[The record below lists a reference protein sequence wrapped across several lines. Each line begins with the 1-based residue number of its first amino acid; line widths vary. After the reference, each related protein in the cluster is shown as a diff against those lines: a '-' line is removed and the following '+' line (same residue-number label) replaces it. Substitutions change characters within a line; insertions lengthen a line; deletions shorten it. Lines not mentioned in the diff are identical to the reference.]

1 MSDAY
6 IDWGQSPVLWL
17 GTFLLALFGAYVT
30 LGMARGVRSPDSG
43 TSRRCLAGATVAL
56 AASVCGAHF
65 IVLADFEIP
74 VRPYHR
80 VESVLGL
87 VVVSLAVAALAIRL
101 AVTRQPRWGT
111 DLAAAVLL
119 GLLLCAVPVL
129 GMLSLDLFPAPV
141 WLPTPWWG
149 AWLVVIGAVAGAWA
163 LLSRSRHRRSGPFGL
178 WQAAASL
185 VLANGVLAGNG
196 LLMQVMALPWEAGSD
211 PRGATV
217 GGDTLFALAS
227 LGVPAL
233 LSVLLLSSWLEVRF
247 KLALRRAREEAE
259 IAART
264 DPLTGLANR
273 AMFETW
279 LSRAT
284 AHADR
289 NGERLAVLLV
299 NIDGLKT
306 VNESFG
312 QAAGDAVLCEMG
324 RRLRAR
330 AGGREEV
337 ARAGGDEFLVLL
349 RGSPGTAEAR
359 ERGHRLLQLLA
370 EGFTLDERELAMSCS
385 VGVAV
390 FPDHGSHGRLIT
402 HAAAAM
408 HAAKRQGGGAVSVFD
423 PSMVAGAR
431 DQAEL
436 LRDLRH
442 AVADRDLMLYYQPKV
457 HAPSG
462 QITGVEALMRWRH
475 PQRGMVGPDVFV
487 PLAERFG
494 LIQPLG
500 NWALD
505 EVCRQIR
512 AWADGGLLMR
522 VALNL
527 SVHQLRQEGLVE
539 RILDALARHDV
550 RPGQLTCEITE
561 TVAMEDTRKTLRI
574 IERLTAAGV
583 HLSIDD
589 FGTGYSSLS
598 YLRQLAAEE
607 LKIDR
612 SFVMDLE
619 VSADARAIVD
629 AVIKL
634 AQALGMKVVA
644 EGVETEGQQAILRG
658 LGCDELQG
666 YLFAKPMP
674 AEALTVWAMRHEG
687 PRDMEFRPSLFDNSL
702 R

>member
-1 MSDAY
+1 
-6 IDWGQSPVLWL
+6 
-17 GTFLLALFGAYVT
+17 
-30 LGMARGVRSPDSG
+30 
-43 TSRRCLAGATVAL
+43 
-56 AASVCGAHF
+56 
-65 IVLADFEIP
+65 
-74 VRPYHR
+74 
-80 VESVLGL
+80 
-87 VVVSLAVAALAIRL
+87 
-101 AVTRQPRWGT
+101 
-111 DLAAAVLL
+111 
-119 GLLLCAVPVL
+119 
-129 GMLSLDLFPAPV
+129 
-141 WLPTPWWG
+141 
-149 AWLVVIGAVAGAWA
+149 
-163 LLSRSRHRRSGPFGL
+163 
-178 WQAAASL
+178 
-185 VLANGVLAGNG
+185 
-196 LLMQVMALPWEAGSD
+196 
-211 PRGATV
+211 
-217 GGDTLFALAS
+217 
-227 LGVPAL
+227 
-233 LSVLLLSSWLEVRF
+233 
-247 KLALRRAREEAE
+247 
-259 IAART
+259 
-264 DPLTGLANR
+264 
-273 AMFETW
+273 
-279 LSRAT
+279 
-284 AHADR
+284 
-289 NGERLAVLLV
+289 
-299 NIDGLKT
+299 
-306 VNESFG
+306 
-312 QAAGDAVLCEMG
+312 
-324 RRLRAR
+324 
-330 AGGREEV
+330 
-337 ARAGGDEFLVLL
+337 
-349 RGSPGTAEAR
+349 
-359 ERGHRLLQLLA
+359 
-370 EGFTLDERELAMSCS
+370 
-385 VGVAV
+385 
-390 FPDHGSHGRLIT
+390 
-402 HAAAAM
+402 
-408 HAAKRQGGGAVSVFD
+408 
-423 PSMVAGAR
+423 
-431 DQAEL
+431 
-436 LRDLRH
+436 
-442 AVADRDLMLYYQPKV
+442 
-457 HAPSG
+457 
-462 QITGVEALMRWRH
+462 MRWRH